1 VISLAPEPVRRAAA
15 LAVAAVTLVGCGV
28 MQPALPQWVADRK
41 PLAACGEEVV
51 ERGDTDVEARQCLLD
66 AFRAGEGAEL
76 ITTQAR
82 GEDGEVTRYLRVHEN
97 GTIEIFTDAT
107 QDPTGSAAWER
118 ETCSQ
123 MLGADEV
130 RDVWVE
136 EVFVMIDCNSQ
147 PIP

>member
-1 VISLAPEPVRRAAA
+1 VARAWAA
-15 LAVAAVTLVGCGV
+15 LLILVVSGCGLLPSA
-28 MQPALPQWVADRK
+28 QPEWVVNRLP
-41 PLAACGEEVV
+41 LTSCGEEIV

-76 ITTQAR
+76 ITTQAT
-82 GEDGEVTRYLRVHEN
+82 GQDGQVTRYLRVHEN

-107 QDPTGSAAWER
+107 GDPAGSGAAWER
-118 ETCSQ
+118 ETCTQ

-136 EVFVMIDCNSQ
+136 EVFVMIDCQSQ

>member
-1 VISLAPEPVRRAAA
+1 MGTAWRWLG
-15 LAVAAVTLVGCGV
+15 LLVLVLCGCG
-28 MQPALPQWVADRK
+28 ALPSDQPEWIVNRL
-41 PLAACGEEVV
+41 PLTACGEEIV

-76 ITTQAR
+76 ITTQSS
-82 GEDGEVTRYLRVHEN
+82 GVDGQVTRYLRVHEN

-107 QDPTGSAAWER
+107 QDPNGSGAWER
-118 ETCSQ
+118 ETCGQ
-123 MLGADEV
+123 MLGADEF

-136 EVFVMIDCNSQ
+136 EVFVMLDCSTQ

>member
-1 VISLAPEPVRRAAA
+1 MGRAWA
-15 LAVAAVTLVGCGV
+15 LLTLLVCGCGL
-28 MQPALPQWVADRK
+28 MPPAQPDWVVNRLP
-41 PLAACGEEVV
+41 LTSCGEEIV

-76 ITTQAR
+76 ITTQAV
-82 GEDGEVTRYLRVHEN
+82 GQDGQVTRYLRVHEN

-107 QDPTGSAAWER
+107 RDPTGSGAWER
-118 ETCSQ
+118 ETCTQ

-136 EVFVMIDCNSQ
+136 EVFVMIDCQSQ

>member
-1 VISLAPEPVRRAAA
+1 MISVAPEPVRRAAA
-15 LAVAAVTLVGCGV
+15 LAVAAVTLFGCGV
-28 MQPALPQWVADRK
+28 MPSALPQWVADRQ
-41 PLAACGEEVV
+41 PLTACGEEVV

-76 ITTQAR
+76 ITTQSS
-82 GEDGEVTRYLRVHEN
+82 GLDGQVTRYLRVHEN

-107 QDPTGSAAWER
+107 QDPTGSGTWER
-118 ETCSQ
+118 ETCGQ

-136 EVFVMIDCNSQ
+136 EVFVMLDCNRQ

>member
-1 VISLAPEPVRRAAA
+1 M
-15 LAVAAVTLVGCGV
+15 VAAWRMLLVLLLCGCGLLPSA
-28 MQPALPQWVADRK
+28 QPDWIVNRLP
-41 PLAACGEEVV
+41 LTSCGEEVL

-76 ITTQAR
+76 ISTTAA
-82 GEDGEVTRYLRVHEN
+82 GEDGQVTRYLRVHEN

-107 QDPTGSAAWER
+107 QDPTGSGAWER
-118 ETCSQ
+118 ETCTQ

-136 EVFVMIDCNSQ
+136 EVFVMIDCQSQ

>member
-1 VISLAPEPVRRAAA
+1 MARAWAA
-15 LAVAAVTLVGCGV
+15 LLILLVSGCGLLPSA
-28 MQPALPQWVADRK
+28 QPEWVVNRLP
-41 PLAACGEEVV
+41 LTSCGEEIV

-76 ITTQAR
+76 ITTQAT
-82 GEDGEVTRYLRVHEN
+82 GQDGQVTRYLRVHEN

-107 QDPTGSAAWER
+107 DDPTGSGAWER
-118 ETCSQ
+118 ETCTQ

-136 EVFVMIDCNSQ
+136 EVFVMIDCQSQ

>member
-1 VISLAPEPVRRAAA
+1 MDSVSRGLMFLMLLLA
-15 LAVAAVTLVGCGV
+15 GCGV
-28 MQPALPQWVADRK
+28 LPSAQPEWIVNRLP
-41 PLAACGEEVV
+41 LTSCGEEVV

-76 ITTQAR
+76 ITTQST
-82 GEDGEVTRYLRVHEN
+82 GQDGEVTRYMRVHQN

-107 QDPTGSAAWER
+107 LDPTGSGTWER
-118 ETCSQ
+118 ETCTQ

>member
-1 VISLAPEPVRRAAA
+1 MGTRWRWLTVV
-15 LAVAAVTLVGCGV
+15 LVMLCGCSV
-28 MQPALPQWVADRK
+28 LPSDQPAWIVNRLP
-41 PLAACGEEVV
+41 LTACGEEVV

-76 ITTQAR
+76 ITTQTS
-82 GEDGEVTRYLRVHEN
+82 GLDGQVTRYLRVHEN

-107 QDPTGSAAWER
+107 QDPTGSGAWER
-118 ETCSQ
+118 ETCGQ

>member
-1 VISLAPEPVRRAAA
+1 MRGGAWRGLLLFVLPLAACG
-15 LAVAAVTLVGCGV
+15 TLPSA
-28 MQPALPQWVADRK
+28 QPDWIVNRM

-76 ITTQAR
+76 ITTQST
-82 GEDGEVTRYLRVHEN
+82 GQDGEVTRYLRVHEN

-107 QDPTGSAAWER
+107 QDPTGSGGWER
-118 ETCSQ
+118 ETCGQ

>member
-1 VISLAPEPVRRAAA
+1 MRAGWP
-15 LAVAAVTLVGCGV
+15 LLFGLLLCGCGLLSSA
-28 MQPALPQWVADRK
+28 QPDWVANRQ
-41 PLAACGEEVV
+41 PLAACGEEVL

-76 ITTQAR
+76 ISTQAA
-82 GEDGEVTRYLRVHEN
+82 GQDGQITRYLRVHEN

-107 QDPTGSAAWER
+107 ADPTGSGAWER
-118 ETCSQ
+118 ETCTQ

-136 EVFVMIDCNSQ
+136 EVFVMIDCQSQ

>member
-1 VISLAPEPVRRAAA
+1 MGRAWVG
-15 LAVAAVTLVGCGV
+15 LAVAVFALGGCGLAPSG
-28 MQPALPQWVADRK
+28 QPDWIVNRN
-41 PLAACGEEVV
+41 PLRSCGEEMV

-76 ITTQAR
+76 ITTQPS
-82 GEDGEVTRYLRVHEN
+82 GQDGRVTRYLRVHEN

-107 QDPTGSAAWER
+107 QDPTGSGAWER
-118 ETCSQ
+118 ETCGQ

-136 EVFVMIDCNSQ
+136 EVFVLLDCQSQ